1 MADIPPV
8 RLRNAS
14 EPMGVGFVG
23 ETSSGCSKSAVFTPS
38 RVSTAC
44 LFKFSP
50 PPRAFIVKGGDRK
63 YCA

>member
-14 EPMGVGFVG
+14 EPMGVVFVG
-23 ETSSGCSKSAVFTPS
+23 ETSFDCSKSAVFPRS
-38 RVSTAC
+38 RVSAAC

-50 PPRAFIVKGGDRK
+50 PPPGLLW
-63 YCA
+63 